1 MTADEEYMTLCIE
14 LAKKAAEKGECPVGA
29 IVVDKDGRIIG
40 EGYNMREAEQMPTAH
55 AEIIAIEQAA
65 KAMNSWR
72 LTECTLYVTL
82 EPCPMCAGAIINSR
96 IKRLVYGAFDEIEK
110 NAKLD
115 PIKVFKE
122 ALDNVKPQIEVRSRR
137 VGGATYQVPMEI
149 RNERAQALGI
159 RWIIEVSRRRP
170 ENTMTSRLSA
180 ELVEASEN
188 RGGAVK
194 KREDT
199 HRMAEANKAFA
210 HYRW

>member
-40 EGYNMREAEQMPTAH
+40 EGYNMRETEQMPTAH

-96 IKRLVYGAFDEIEK
+96 RLLSSHQGFRFCFRQRGRYS
-110 NAKLD
+110 
-115 PIKVFKE
+115 PY
-122 ALDNVKPQIEVRSRR
+122 S
-137 VGGATYQVPMEI
+137 
-149 RNERAQALGI
+149 
-159 RWIIEVSRRRP
+159 VSFLP
-170 ENTMTSRLSA
+170 ECP
-180 ELVEASEN
+180 
-188 RGGAVK
+188 
-194 KREDT
+194 
-199 HRMAEANKAFA
+199 
-210 HYRW
+210 